1 MSTKHTTILD
11 IHLALGQPARWEVK
25 AVDPNR
31 DFPEGYYVIKLL
43 ADVGMAPLTVFAE
56 PAQARALLGE
66 LLTTLTSVG
75 PGLLAELTGSPLAD
89 EADKLDPEAKANH
102 YPTLSVEH
110 YREVMDHALDEV
122 TLGGAAMGPFSEPH
136 SGGIYVLPP
145 YGEDIIDDVLV
156 YCTPGWERCQGIA
169 FAVVRD
175 GENVR
180 DEHVPV
186 RWTGVPVADALLW
199 GATVKRWMTQYCK
212 GKGGAQ

>member
-1 MSTKHTTILD
+1 MSKHAAFHS
-11 IHLALGQPARWEVK
+11 IHLALCQPAQWEVK
-25 AVDPNR
+25 SAPPNR
-31 DFPEGYYVIKLL
+31 EFPEGYFIVKLL

-75 PGLLAELTGSPLAD
+75 PGLLAELTGSPL
-89 EADKLDPEAKANH
+89 DPEAEADPEADY

-110 YREVMDHALDEV
+110 YRAVMDYALDEV
-122 TLGGAAMGPFSEPH
+122 TLGAAAVGPFAEPH

-145 YGEDIIDDVLV
+145 YGETLLDDDVIV
-156 YCTPGWERCQGIA
+156 YCTPGWEGCQGIS

-175 GENVR
+175 GEQVR
-180 DEHVPV
+180 THHVPV
-186 RWTGVPVADALLW
+186 RWTGTPVADALLW
-199 GATVKRWMTQYCK
+199 GATVKRWMIQYCK